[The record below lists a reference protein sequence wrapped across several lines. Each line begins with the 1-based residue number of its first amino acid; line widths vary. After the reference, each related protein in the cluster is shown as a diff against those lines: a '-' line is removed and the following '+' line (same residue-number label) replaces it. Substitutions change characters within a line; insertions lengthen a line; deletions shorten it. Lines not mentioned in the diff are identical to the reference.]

1 MLTFFAIPKHFHGRL
16 AVIQRNAI
24 TSWTLLEPRPEI
36 LLFGDEEGTGEIA
49 AELDLVHIAE
59 VARNTNGT
67 PLANDLFE
75 KAQQK
80 AENELLCYIN
90 ADIILLED
98 FLQVQEMIPLK
109 RFLMVGRRVYLG
121 LETPLEFSSADWAPA
136 LRQTAEEKGKLHGHT
151 GIDYIV
157 FPRGLYRGIP
167 PFALGRTMWDNW
179 LVYKARSLGVQVVDA
194 TRMATVIHQN
204 HDYSHHPGQEAGVWN
219 GAEAAKNMELAG
231 GLKYE
236 FTIKDSTLILGPEGV
251 EKPKLTRNLLY
262 RKIET
267 LQALRPAFG
276 FLSILA
282 GIVYQ
287 IWNKLRNIFD
297 DRIRH

>member
-1 MLTFFAIPKHFHGRL
+1 MLTFFAIPKHFRGL
-16 AVIQRNAI
+16 TVIIQRNAI
-24 TSWTLLEPRPEI
+24 NSWTFLRPRPEI
-36 LLFGDEEGTGEIA
+36 ILFGGEEGTGKIT
-49 AELDLVHIAE
+49 AELGLVHISE
-59 VARNTNGT
+59 IARNEHGT

-75 KAQQK
+75 KAQQR
-80 AENELLCYIN
+80 AENDLLCYIN

-98 FLQVQEMIPLK
+98 FFKAVEMISLE
-109 RFLMVGRRVYLG
+109 RFLMVGQRVDLDYCD
-121 LETPLEFSSADWAPA
+121 PLDFSSKDWTNR
-136 LRQTAEEKGKLHGHT
+136 LRKKVEEEGKLHGHT

-157 FPRGLYRGIP
+157 FPRGLYREIP

-219 GAEAAKNMELAG
+219 GAEAKKNVELAG

-236 FTIKDSTLILGPEGV
+236 FTIKDSTLILGPEGL

-267 LQALRPAFG
+267 LQVLRPAFG
-276 FLSILA
+276 SLSILA
-282 GIVYQ
+282 GVVFKL
-287 IWNKLRNIFD
+287 WNKLRNIFGK
-297 DRIRH
+297 